1 MTHERLAAIEFS
13 VNKQANV
20 CFLSCVKF
28 YRFRAVLCGLVLTLS
43 AIIAVAGEPRYSPV
57 SEASRM
63 VARRE
68 ANAPLQPGRERVDL
82 PLHPVQRNG
91 PLVLLSISGGGSR
104 AAYYAACAMEQLS
117 KIPSPSGHG
126 SILDEVRVISGI
138 SAGSLAAAW
147 FTLHYHERHD
157 PDFFPRFKVA
167 MATNLQWRTYGHMVV
182 FPPLALELF
191 ATPITRT
198 DLLANEM
205 EHLLGAGPVT
215 FDDLRRLESDP
226 NDPAPILILNGTALN
241 SGQRFVMTNLPA
253 ERFPSLLPLVGPR
266 VALSLT
272 DQAILRRLVQPLT
285 FEDIGSDIG
294 SFRVARAV
302 AASAAYP
309 IALAPLRLNI
319 YPESIPEPRR
329 DRTDEALKES
339 KYLYVADGGVYEN
352 QGIDPLLSLV
362 RTLPRSQPV
371 FLIVIDG
378 SQRMETVRVTGHKIW
393 DPFSV
398 IRKLY
403 DIGTLRPLAFYGSAL
418 KDIHDPEAFQG
429 VFIRMEGYEPG
440 MDEFLQSIPTLFK
453 LSRRHREALD
463 QAAAENVARMRKT
476 LERNYRRL
484 LRR

>member
-1 MTHERLAAIEFS
+1 M
-13 VNKQANV
+13 NKHANE
-20 CFLSCVKF
+20 CFLYGVMRQPLKIILSCVLF
-28 YRFRAVLCGLVLTLS
+28 LLVSLAL
-43 AIIAVAGEPRYSPV
+43 ADAPRYSPA
-57 SEASRM
+57 SGASRM

-68 ANAPLQPGRERVDL
+68 ANAPLQPGQERADVRI
-82 PLHPVQRNG
+82 HPARKG
-91 PLVLLSISGGGSR
+91 APLVLMSISGGGSR
-104 AAYYAACAMEQLS
+104 AAYYAACAMEQLAQ
-117 KIPSPSGHG
+117 IPSPAGNG
-126 SILDEVRVISGI
+126 SLLDEVRVISGI

-147 FTLHYHERHD
+147 FTLHYRERHD
-157 PDFFPRFKVA
+157 PEFFARFKAA

-182 FPPLALELF
+182 FPPLALELV

-205 EHLLGAGPVT
+205 EHLLGMGAVT
-215 FDDLRRLESDP
+215 FDDLRALESDP
-226 NDPAPILILNGTALN
+226 EDPAPILVINGTVLN

-253 ERFPSLLPLVGPR
+253 ERFPSQLPLIGQR
-266 VALSLT
+266 VELSPT
-272 DQAILRRLVQPLT
+272 DAAILRRLVQPVT

-294 SFRVARAV
+294 SLRVARAV

-319 YPESIPEPRR
+319 YPDNIPAKLR

-362 RTLPRSQPV
+362 RTLPRNQTV

-403 DIGTLRPLAFYGSAL
+403 DIGTLRPLAFYESAL
-418 KDIHDPEAFQG
+418 KEFHDPAAFQG

-453 LSRRHREALD
+453 LSQRHRAALD
-463 QAAAENVARMRKT
+463 RAAAENVARMRKT
-476 LERNYRRL
+476 LEKSYRRL